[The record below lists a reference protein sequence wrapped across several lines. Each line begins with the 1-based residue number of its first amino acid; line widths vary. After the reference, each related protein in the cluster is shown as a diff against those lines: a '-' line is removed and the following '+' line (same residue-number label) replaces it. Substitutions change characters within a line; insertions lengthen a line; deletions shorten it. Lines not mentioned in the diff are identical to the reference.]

1 MSDPEFEAT
10 VAAIF
15 QAFNERRFGDFAGYM
30 ARDLVETYPQSG
42 ERIEGP
48 DRQQAAHEAYPDPPT
63 FTVRRVRRSGDLAV
77 VEADEQYADGSV
89 WHDVFILELADG
101 SVASMTVYFSQA
113 FGAPEW
119 RGPYRVAP

>member
-10 VAAIF
+10 VETIF
-15 QAFNERRFGDFAGYM
+15 QAFNDRRFGDFASYM
-30 ARDLVETYPQSG
+30 TEDLVETFPQSG
-42 ERIEGP
+42 ERIEGR
-48 DRQQAAHEAYPDPPT
+48 DRQQAAHEAYASPPT

-77 VEADEQYADGSV
+77 VEADEQYADGSI
-89 WHDVFILELADG
+89 WHDIFILELADG

-113 FGAPEW
+113 FDAPEW